1 MIKLLERAVA
11 YRFRLLNFLGFLIG
25 VIGCTG
31 IKSYT
36 HIIPKWL
43 IVTTVIYAIF
53 VACIFILGR
62 LTKKDQ

>member
-1 MIKLLERAVA
+1 MRKLIDRVVA
-11 YRFRLLNFLGFLIG
+11 YRFLNFLGVLIG
-25 VIGCTG
+25 IIGCTG
-31 IKSYT
+31 IKSYKHT
-36 HIIPKWL
+36 VPKWL